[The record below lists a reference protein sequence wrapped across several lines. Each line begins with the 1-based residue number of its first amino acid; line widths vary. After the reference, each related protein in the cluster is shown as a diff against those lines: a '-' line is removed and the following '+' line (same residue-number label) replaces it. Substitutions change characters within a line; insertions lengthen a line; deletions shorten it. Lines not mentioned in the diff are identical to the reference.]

1 MSSLQALQQRMQ
13 QAVLADKP
21 ARLDDIQGDA
31 SADAQARLGIY
42 RHGYRARLRD
52 ALASEFS
59 GLRCLAGRR
68 FNALL
73 DRYIDAHPST
83 HYNIRWHGAGLAAFL
98 GYAQPWLERSEL
110 ADMARLDWAIS
121 TAFDAAD
128 EACVAPADLAAVPP
142 ERWVSLSLQPQI
154 HLQILTLSCN
164 ADAFRRAADQS
175 GPRPHLRRFRHPQH
189 LLVWRQ
195 ALAVRYRW
203 LADDERQLLS
213 GATRGETVA
222 TLCDRL
228 AGLSDTKQAMPRLAT
243 LLHGWLEAGLIRS
256 WSLDG

>member
-21 ARLDDIQGDA
+21 PRLDDIRGDV
-31 SADAQARLGIY
+31 SADAQSRLGIY
-42 RHGYRARLRD
+42 RHDYRERLRD
-52 ALASEFS
+52 ALASEFP

-68 FNALL
+68 FGALL

-98 GYAQPWLERSEL
+98 DYAQPWLERHEL

-128 EACVAPADLAAVPP
+128 EACVTPADLAAIPP
-142 ERWVSLSLQPQI
+142 ERWTSLSLQPQT

-164 ADAFRRAADQS
+164 ADAFRRAADHN
-175 GPRPHLRRFRHPQH
+175 GPRPHLRRYQHPRY

-203 LADDERQLLS
+203 IADDERQLL
-213 GATRGETVA
+213 GATARGETIA
-222 TLCDRL
+222 TLCDCL
-228 AGLSDTKQAMPRLAT
+228 AGLGDAEHAMPRLAT
-243 LLHGWLEAGLIRS
+243 LLHGWLEAGLIQH
-256 WSLDG
+256 WSLD

>member
-1 MSSLQALQQRMQ
+1 MSGLQALQQRMA

-21 ARLDDIQGDA
+21 PRLDDIRGDA
-31 SADAQARLGIY
+31 SADAQARLSIY

-52 ALASEFS
+52 ALASEFPR
-59 GLRCLAGRR
+59 LHCLASRR
-68 FNALL
+68 FNSLL
-73 DRYIDAHPST
+73 DRYIAAHPST

-98 GYAQPWLERSEL
+98 DYAHPWLQRREL

-128 EACVAPADLAAVPP
+128 EACVAAADLAPIPP
-142 ERWVSLSLQPQI
+142 EHWASLSLQPQA

-164 ADAFRRAADQS
+164 ADTFRRAADQG
-175 GPRPHLRRFRHPQH
+175 GPRPHLRRFKHPRH

-203 LADDERQLLS
+203 IADDERQLL
-213 GATRGETVA
+213 GAAARGKTVA

-228 AGLSDTKQAMPRLAT
+228 AGLSDAEQTMPRLAT
-243 LLHGWLEAGLIRS
+243 LLHGWLEAGLIQS